1 MFDELLGS
9 VFSDTTTTASI
20 DISDFLICMLT
31 AIVLGVFMAKMYS
44 LRTKSTKSFVVT
56 LALLPLAVT
65 MVIIMVNGN
74 IGAGVAVAGA
84 FSLVRF
90 RSVPGTAKEIVSIF
104 TAMCTGLTI
113 GMGYVAFAAL
123 FAVVAC
129 MFSLVLNIINFGEEK
144 NNNTRTLQITI
155 PENLNYTNVFD
166 DIFSSFTKEAKLIS
180 AKTTNMGS
188 LFKLSYEIELK
199 DAKVEKQFIDELRC
213 RNGNLE
219 IVIGK
224 QEIYVN
230 GL

>member
-1 MFDELLGS
+1 MLSELFTGI
-9 VFSDTTTTASI
+9 FDTTTSMNITLG
-20 DISDFLICMLT
+20 DFFICMVFS
-31 AIVLGVFMAKMYS
+31 IILGIFMAKVYS
-44 LRTKSTKSFVVT
+44 FKERSSKGFVVT
-56 LALLPLAVT
+56 LALLPIAVA

-90 RSVPGTAKEIVSIF
+90 RSMPGTAKEIIAIF

-113 GMGYVAFAAL
+113 GMGYIGFAVAFS
-123 FAVVAC
+123 VIAC
-129 MFSLVLNIINFGEEK
+129 LFSLILNTANFGEEK
-144 NNNTRTLQITI
+144 ENGARILQITI

-166 DIFSSFTKEAKLIS
+166 DIFERFTNKSKLVF

-199 DAKVEKQFIDELRC
+199 DVSAEKELIDELRT

-219 IVIGK
+219 IIMGK
-224 QEIYVN
+224 QELFIN

>member
-1 MFDELLGS
+1 MNGIFTGI
-9 VFSDTTTTASI
+9 FDTTTSMSI
-20 DISDFLICMLT
+20 TLEDFFICMAV
-31 AIVLGVFMAKMYS
+31 AIILGVFMAKMYS
-44 LRTKSTKSFVVT
+44 YKERSSKGFVVT
-56 LALLPLAVT
+56 LALLPIAVT

-90 RSVPGTAKEIVSIF
+90 RSMPGTAKEIIAIF

-113 GMGYVAFAAL
+113 GMGYIG
-123 FAVVAC
+123 FAVLFCVIAC
-129 MFSLVLNIINFGEEK
+129 GFSLVLNATNFGEEK
-144 NNNTRTLQITI
+144 ENGSRTLQITI
-155 PENLNYTNVFD
+155 PESLNYTNVFD
-166 DIFSSFTKEAKLIS
+166 DIFKKFTKKSKLIA

-188 LFKLSYEIELK
+188 LFKLTYEVELK
-199 DAKVEKQFIDELRC
+199 DVSEEKLFIDEIRT

-224 QEIYVN
+224 NEIFIN

>member
-1 MFDELLGS
+1 MLNEFFGS
-9 VFSDTTTTASI
+9 VFDVTATVNI
-20 DISDFLICMLT
+20 NIIDFLICMAS
-31 AIVLGVFMAKMYS
+31 AIILGVFMAKMYA
-44 LRTKSTKSFVVT
+44 LKTKSTKSFVVT

-90 RSVPGTAKEIVSIF
+90 RSVPGTAKEIVAIF

-113 GMGYVAFAAL
+113 GMGYIAFAVLFSVIACLFAL
-123 FAVVAC
+123 F
-129 MFSLVLNIINFGEEK
+129 LNLTNFGEEK
-144 NNNTRTLQITI
+144 NNTSRTLQVTI
-155 PENLNYTNVFD
+155 PENLNYTDVFD
-166 DIFSSFTKEAKLIS
+166 DIFEDFTQEAKLVA

-199 DAKVEKQFIDELRC
+199 DLSREKEFIDKIRT

-219 IVIGK
+219 IIITK
-224 QEIYVN
+224 QEILPNV
-230 GL
+230 L

>member
-1 MFDELLGS
+1 MVNEFFGS
-9 VFSDTTTTASI
+9 VFDTTAAMSI
-20 DISDFLICMLT
+20 TITDFLVCMVS
-31 AIVLGVFMAKMYS
+31 AIILGMFMAKMYA
-44 LRTKSTKSFVVT
+44 LKTKSTKSFVVT

-90 RSVPGTAKEIVSIF
+90 RSVPGTAKEIVAIF

-113 GMGYVAFAAL
+113 GMGYIGFAVLFSAIACL
-123 FAVVAC
+123 FA
-129 MFSLVLNIINFGEEK
+129 LLLNLANFGEEK
-144 NNNTRTLQITI
+144 NNGSRTLQITI

-166 DIFSSFTKEAKLIS
+166 DIFESFTKEVKLIS

-188 LFKLSYEIELK
+188 LFKLSYEIELR
-199 DAKVEKQFIDELRC
+199 DVSTEKEFIDKIRT

-219 IVIGK
+219 IIISK
-224 QEIYVN
+224 QEILPNV
-230 GL
+230 L

>member
-1 MFDELLGS
+1 MFNDLFTGI
-9 VFSDTTTTASI
+9 FSTTSNIT
-20 DISDFLICMLT
+20 ISLEDFFICMIT
-31 AIVLGVFMAKMYS
+31 SIVLGVFMAKIYS
-44 LRTKSTKSFVVT
+44 FKERSSKGFVVT
-56 LALLPLAVT
+56 LALLPIAVT

-90 RSVPGTAKEIVSIF
+90 RSMPGTAKEIIAIF

-113 GMGYVAFAAL
+113 GMGYIA
-123 FAVVAC
+123 FAVVFSIIAC
-129 MFSLVLNIINFGEEK
+129 LFALILNTSNFGEEK
-144 NNNTRTLQITI
+144 ENGVRTLQITI

-166 DIFSSFTKEAKLIS
+166 DIFDNYTKRTRLIS

-188 LFKLSYEIELK
+188 LFKLSYEIELCDIK
-199 DAKVEKQFIDELRC
+199 QEKNFIDELRT

-219 IVIGK
+219 IIIGK
-224 QEIYVN
+224 QEVFIT

>member
-1 MFDELLGS
+1 MINEIFSS
-9 VFSDTTTTASI
+9 VFDTTGAI
-20 DISDFLICMLT
+20 NLDIIDFLMCMVA
-31 AIVLGVFMAKMYS
+31 AILLGVFMAKMYS
-44 LRTKSTKSFVVT
+44 LKTKSTNSFVVT

-90 RSVPGTAKEIVSIF
+90 RSVPGTAKEIVAIF
-104 TAMCTGLTI
+104 TAMCTGLTV
-113 GMGYVAFAAL
+113 GMGYIGFAVLFSIIACLFAL
-123 FAVVAC
+123 F
-129 MFSLVLNIINFGEEK
+129 LNITNFGEEK
-144 NNNTRTLQITI
+144 DNTSRTLQITI
-155 PENLNYTNVFD
+155 PENLNYTDVFD
-166 DIFSSFTKEAKLIS
+166 DIFKIYTKEVKLIS

-199 DAKVEKQFIDELRC
+199 DTNNEKQFIDELRC

-224 QEIYVN
+224 QELFIN

>member
-1 MFDELLGS
+1 MLSEIFTGI
-9 VFSDTTTTASI
+9 FDTTTGMSI
-20 DISDFLICMLT
+20 TLEDFLICMAV
-31 AIVLGVFMAKMYS
+31 AIVLGIFMAKVYS
-44 LRTKSTKSFVVT
+44 FKEKSSKGFVVT
-56 LALLPLAVT
+56 LALLPIAVT

-90 RSVPGTAKEIVSIF
+90 RSMPGTAKEIIAIF
-104 TAMCTGLTI
+104 TAMCTGLTV
-113 GMGYVAFAAL
+113 GMGYIG
-123 FAVVAC
+123 FAVVFSVIAC
-129 MFSLVLNIINFGEEK
+129 LFALILNTVNFGEEK
-144 NNNTRTLQITI
+144 ESTARTLQITI

-166 DIFSSFTKEAKLIS
+166 DIFSRFTKKSKLIF

-199 DAKVEKQFIDELRC
+199 DVSDEKKLIDELRT

-219 IVIGK
+219 IIIGK
-224 QEIYVN
+224 PESFIN

>member
-1 MFDELLGS
+1 MFNEIFTGI
-9 VFSDTTTTASI
+9 FNTTTTMSI
-20 DISDFLICMLT
+20 TITDFFICMATSIL
-31 AIVLGVFMAKMYS
+31 LGIFMAKIYS
-44 LRTKSTKSFVVT
+44 FKERSSKGFVVT
-56 LALLPLAVT
+56 LALLPIAVT

-90 RSVPGTAKEIVSIF
+90 RSVPGTAKEIVAIF

-113 GMGYVAFAAL
+113 GMGYIGFAVL
-123 FAVVAC
+123 FSVVAC
-129 MFSLVLNIINFGEEK
+129 VFALLLNTTNFGEEK
-144 NNNTRTLQITI
+144 ENSNRTLQITI
-155 PENLNYTNVFD
+155 PESLNYTNVFD
-166 DIFSSFTKEAKLIS
+166 DIFSKHAKKSRLVS

-199 DAKVEKQFIDELRC
+199 DIKQEKEFVDELRT

-224 QEIYVN
+224 QELYLN
-230 GL
+230 TL

>member
-1 MFDELLGS
+1 MFNELFTGI
-9 VFSDTTTTASI
+9 FDTTTSMN
-20 DISDFLICMLT
+20 ISMENFFICMIS
-31 AIVLGVFMAKMYS
+31 AIVLGILMAKIYS
-44 LRTKSTKSFVVT
+44 YKERSSKGFVVT
-56 LALLPLAVT
+56 LALLPISVT

-90 RSVPGTAKEIVSIF
+90 RSVPGTAKEIVAIF

-113 GMGYVAFAAL
+113 GMGYIG
-123 FAVVAC
+123 FAVVFSVVAC
-129 MFSLVLNIINFGEEK
+129 AFALVLNTTNFGEEK
-144 NNNTRTLQITI
+144 ENNNRTLQITI
-155 PENLNYTNVFD
+155 PESLNYTNVFD
-166 DIFSSFTKEAKLIS
+166 DIFENFTTSAKLVT

-199 DAKVEKQFIDELRC
+199 DKILEKQFIDELRC

-219 IVIGK
+219 IIIGK
-224 QEIYVN
+224 QEIFIN

>member
-1 MFDELLGS
+1 MLSE
-9 VFSDTTTTASI
+9 VFTGIFDTTTSMSI
-20 DISDFLICMLT
+20 TLEDFFICM
-31 AIVLGVFMAKMYS
+31 AFSIILGIFMAKVYS
-44 LRTKSTKSFVVT
+44 FKERSSKGFVVT
-56 LALLPLAVT
+56 LALLPIAVT

-90 RSVPGTAKEIVSIF
+90 RSMPGTAKEIIAIF

-113 GMGYVAFAAL
+113 GMGYIG
-123 FAVVAC
+123 FAVVFSVIAC
-129 MFSLVLNIINFGEEK
+129 FFALVLNTTNFGEEK
-144 NNNTRTLQITI
+144 ENGARTLQITI

-166 DIFSSFTKEAKLIS
+166 DVFERHTKKSKLIF

-199 DAKVEKQFIDELRC
+199 DINAEKELVDELRT

-219 IVIGK
+219 IIIGK
-224 QEIYVN
+224 QELFIN

>member
-1 MFDELLGS
+1 MLKDLFTGIFD
-9 VFSDTTTTASI
+9 TTASMGI
-20 DISDFLICMLT
+20 TVGDFFICMIASIL
-31 AIVLGVFMAKMYS
+31 LGLFMAKVYAFKERS
-44 LRTKSTKSFVVT
+44 SKGFVVT
-56 LALLPLAVT
+56 LALLPIAVT

-90 RSVPGTAKEIVSIF
+90 RSVPGTAKEIVAIF

-113 GMGYVAFAAL
+113 GMGYIA
-123 FAVVAC
+123 FAVVFSVVAC
-129 MFSLVLNIINFGEEK
+129 LFSLLLNASNFGEEK
-144 NNNTRTLQITI
+144 ENGNRNLQITI
-155 PENLNYTNVFD
+155 PENLNYSNVFD
-166 DIFSSFTKEAKLIS
+166 DIFSTFAKKARLIS

-199 DAKVEKQFIDELRC
+199 DIKQEKALVDELRT

-219 IVIGK
+219 IIIGK
-224 QEIYVN
+224 QDLFVN